1 MKLFFQ
7 QVSGTGR
14 NLHWETKP
22 QDAVSKIFVG
32 SYYYIGTCM
41 GILIFWYLIISKK
54 KNENAQNARKISET
68 YALIKNLLFNW
79 ESAKILMGVN
89 ISLETTYPA
98 RGCYW
103 WLLGMP
109 RGRLFY
115 RHWLPTSN
123 WLYCGQWSN
132 TDSLV

>member
-22 QDAVSKIFVG
+22 QDAGSKIVVG

-54 KNENAQNARKISET
+54 KNENAQNARKIFET
-68 YALIKNLLFNW
+68 YALIKNLLLIEKKQKF
-79 ESAKILMGVN
+79 
-89 ISLETTYPA
+89 
-98 RGCYW
+98 W
-103 WLLGMP
+103 WVLTFP
-109 RGRLFY
+109 
-115 RHWLPTSN
+115 
-123 WLYCGQWSN
+123 
-132 TDSLV
+132 